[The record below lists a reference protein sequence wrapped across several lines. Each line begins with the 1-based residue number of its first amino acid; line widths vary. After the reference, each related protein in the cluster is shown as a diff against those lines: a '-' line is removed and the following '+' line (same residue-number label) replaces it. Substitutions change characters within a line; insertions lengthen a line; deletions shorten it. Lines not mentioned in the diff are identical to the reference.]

1 MAPGLP
7 SALGQGWVL
16 GSEVPGLRASVG
28 LVLLLVATAAVVA
41 ALVSAALRWRRFL
54 GGLGAFRC
62 HVRLPDAT
70 GSAARWRRGAARF
83 DPGALRWF
91 PAYMLLASRSLVLER
106 SELQLSSRRSAGED
120 DGVPVG
126 LTVLR
131 GSIRG
136 RAVELAVPGSS
147 AAALVLWAE
156 SGPPGR
162 GVNVA

>member
-1 MAPGLP
+1 MPGLP
-7 SALGQGWVL
+7 SIAGQWWAL
-16 GSEVPGLRASVG
+16 GSEAPWLRVSVG
-28 LVLLLVATAAVVA
+28 LVLLLAVTAAAVA
-41 ALVSAALRWRRFL
+41 ALVSVALRWRRFL
-54 GGLGAFRC
+54 GGLGSFRC

-91 PAYMLLASRSLVLER
+91 PAYVLLGSRSLVLER
-106 SELQLSSRRSAGED
+106 SELQLSSRRPAGED
-120 DGVPVG
+120 DRIPVG

-136 RAVELAVPGSS
+136 RTVELAVPGSS
-147 AAALVLWAE
+147 ASALVLWAE